1 MYPTEERQTNNTWEV
16 VSLIGHVNIV
26 LHTHLPWVKKAGK
39 WPFGEEWL
47 YQAIF
52 DSYIPLTQTF
62 LQLRDEGYKFKIT
75 INVTPVL
82 GEMLLDEY
90 LQQGFV
96 DYAKD
101 FIKALETDET
111 DVPSDLKDYW
121 LDLSKSRL
129 NFFESIER
137 DILGVWSELQEQGY
151 LTLITSGATHG
162 FLPLLGRDE
171 TIDLQMKTGVLFH
184 NSAFGKKP
192 RGFWLPE
199 CAYRPRTYHVAGGT
213 MVLRPGMEEFLQKY
227 GIEYTFLDSKPFENY
242 VSPEPWMAKGTS
254 QYNLFQPYLLNNSN
268 VAGFPRH
275 DLLCSQ
281 VWSADFGYPGDG
293 NYMEFHKRSSYSG
306 ARFWKITSK
315 NADFKDKRP
324 YEPLEAMKTVAGHA
338 RHYAGRIVNELADYY
353 SKSHK
358 EGIVTLTFD
367 TELFGHWWF
376 EGPKFLEF
384 LVKEMAET
392 PVNWSSGEDYLDHY
406 PVDAKIDLGE
416 TSWGEGGHYRV
427 WFNPE
432 VEWMWPQ
439 IYNAENATFGAI
451 KANKSSVDERL
462 QKQLLRELLLVT
474 ASDWQFLITTGGAV
488 DYSKERFSLHLSNV
502 MDLADAVLNRKPF
515 DEIRLNE
522 LMDRDSLFYFL
533 SPELVDLG

>member
-1 MYPTEERQTNNTWEV
+1 VLYEERKVRNNGEV
-16 VSLIGHVNIV
+16 VFLIGHVNIV

-62 LQLRDEGYKFKIT
+62 LQLRDQGYSFKFTMNI
-75 INVTPVL
+75 TPVL

-96 DYAKD
+96 DYAKE
-101 FIKALETDET
+101 FIKSLETDKT
-111 DVPSDLKDYW
+111 DVSEDLKHYW
-121 LDLSKSRL
+121 LDLAKTRL

-137 DILGVWSELQEQGY
+137 DLPGIWEELQDQGY

-171 TIDLQMKTGVLFH
+171 TIDLQVKTGILFH
-184 NSAFGKKP
+184 NGTFGKKP

-199 CAYRPRTYHVAGGT
+199 CAYRPRTYHVAGGAV
-213 MVLRPGMEEFLQKY
+213 VLRPGIEEFLDKY
-227 GIEYTFLDSKPFENY
+227 GIDYTFLDSKPFENY
-242 VSPEPWMAKGTS
+242 VSPEPWMTGKSG
-254 QYNLFQPYLLNNSN
+254 QCNLFQAYRLNNSN
-268 VAGFPRH
+268 VVGFPRH

-293 NYMEFHKRSSYSG
+293 SYMEFHKRSSYSG
-306 ARFWKITSK
+306 ARFWKITNK
-315 NADFKDKRP
+315 NIDFKDKQP
-324 YEPLEAMKTVAGHA
+324 YDPLAALKTVGGHA
-338 RHYAGRIVNELADYY
+338 HHYASRIVGELADYY
-353 SKSHK
+353 SESRK

-384 LVKEMAET
+384 LVKELAEA
-392 PVNWSSGEDYLDHY
+392 PVGWTSGEDYLDNY
-406 PVDAKIDLGE
+406 SVDARCFLGE

-427 WFNPE
+427 WFNPD

-439 IYNAENATFGAI
+439 IYEAENIAYRAL
-451 KANKSSVDERL
+451 KAGKNVADDRL
-462 QKQLLRELLLVT
+462 LKQLMREVLLLT

-488 DYSKERFSLHLSNV
+488 DYAKERFAFHLANV
-502 MDLADAVLNRKPF
+502 MDLASAILNKEPF
-515 DEIRLNE
+515 DEERLMD
-522 LMDRDSLFYFL
+522 LQDRDSLFYFL

>member
-1 MYPTEERQTNNTWEV
+1 M
-16 VSLIGHVNIV
+16 IGNVNIV

-62 LQLRDEGYKFKIT
+62 LQLRDEGYPFKFT

-96 DYAKD
+96 DYAKN
-101 FIKALETDET
+101 FIKSLETDET
-111 DVPSDLKDYW
+111 DVPSELKDFW
-121 LDLSKSRL
+121 LSMAKDRL
-129 NFFESIER
+129 NFYESIER
-137 DILGVWSELQEQGY
+137 DILGVWGELQEQNY
-151 LTLITSGATHG
+151 LSLITSGATHG

-171 TIDLQMKTGVLFH
+171 TVDLQVKTGMLFH
-184 NSAFGKKP
+184 MGAFGKKP

-199 CAYRPRTYHVAGGT
+199 CAYRPRAYHVAGGNV
-213 MVLRPGMEEFLQKY
+213 VLRPGMEEFLERY
-227 GIEYTFLDSKPFENY
+227 GVQYTFLDSKPFENY
-242 VSPEPWMAKGTS
+242 VSPEPWMTGKSS
-254 QYNLFQPYLLNNSN
+254 QYNLFQPYLINTSN

-281 VWSADFGYPGDG
+281 VWSGDFGYPGDG
-293 NYMEFHKRSSYSG
+293 NYMEFHKKSSYSG

-315 NADFKDKRP
+315 NADFKDKKP
-324 YEPLEAMKTVAGHA
+324 YNPLDALKTVGGHA

-353 SKSHK
+353 SASHK

-392 PVNWSSGEDYLDHY
+392 PVAWCSGEDYLNKRD
-406 PVDAKIDLGE
+406 VDAKFDLGE
-416 TSWGEGGHYRV
+416 TSWGEGGHYKV
-427 WFNPE
+427 WFNPG

-439 IYNAENATFGAI
+439 IYSAENATFDALKMAGANADDKKI
-451 KANKSSVDERL
+451 
-462 QKQLLRELLLVT
+462 KQLMRELLLLT

-488 DYSKERFSLHLSNV
+488 DYAKERFNFHLENV
-502 MDLADAVLNRKPF
+502 KDLSDALLNKKPF
-515 DEIRLNE
+515 SDERLND
-522 LMDRDSLFYFL
+522 LQDRDSLFYFL
-533 SPELVDLG
+533 SPELVELG

>member
-1 MYPTEERQTNNTWEV
+1 MLHEERKVRNNGEV

-62 LQLRDEGYKFKIT
+62 LQLRDQGYGFKFTMNI
-75 INVTPVL
+75 TPVL

-96 DYAKD
+96 DYAKE
-101 FIKALETDET
+101 FIKSIETDKT
-111 DVPSDLKDYW
+111 DVSEDLKHYW
-121 LDLSKSRL
+121 LDLAKTRL
-129 NFFESIER
+129 SFFESMER
-137 DILGVWSELQEQGY
+137 DLPGIWEELQDQGY

-171 TIDLQMKTGVLFH
+171 TIDLQVKTGMLFH
-184 NSAFGKKP
+184 NSTFGKKP

-199 CAYRPRTYHVAGGT
+199 CAYRPRTYHVAGGAV
-213 MVLRPGMEEFLQKY
+213 VLRPGIEEFLDKY
-227 GIEYTFLDSKPFENY
+227 GIDYTFLDSKPFENY
-242 VSPEPWMAKGTS
+242 VSPEPWMTGKSG
-254 QYNLFQPYLLNNSN
+254 QYNLFQPYRLNNSN
-268 VAGFPRH
+268 VVGFPRH

-293 NYMEFHKRSSYSG
+293 SYMEFHKRSSYSG
-306 ARFWKITSK
+306 ARFWKITNK
-315 NADFKDKRP
+315 NIDFKDKQP
-324 YEPLEAMKTVAGHA
+324 YDPLAALKTVGGHA
-338 RHYAGRIVNELADYY
+338 RHYAGRIVGELADYY
-353 SKSHK
+353 SESRK
-358 EGIVTLTFD
+358 EGMVTLTFD

-384 LVKEMAET
+384 LVKELAEA
-392 PVNWSSGEDYLDHY
+392 PVGWTSGEDYLDNHA
-406 PVDAKIDLGE
+406 VDARCFLGE

-427 WFNPE
+427 WFNPD

-439 IYNAENATFGAI
+439 IYEAEDIAYRAL
-451 KANKSSVDERL
+451 KAGKNVADDRL
-462 QKQLLRELLLVT
+462 LKQLMREVLLLT

-488 DYSKERFSLHLSNV
+488 DYAKERFSFHLTNV
-502 MDLADAVLNRKPF
+502 MDLASTILNKEQF
-515 DEIRLNE
+515 DEERLMD
-522 LMDRDSLFYFL
+522 LQDRDSLFYFL